1 MMNDIVSLITTVR
14 TEDPDGYFSETE
26 TAGQVFCNAKS
37 VSRAEY
43 YDAYK
48 AGLVLAIAV
57 EMWNDEYAGQKELE
71 YNGKRYKV
79 ERTYVSDRQIIELN
93 CSEVVR

>member
-1 MMNDIVSLITTVR
+1 MFKYR
-14 TEDPDGYFSETE
+14 FF
-26 TAGQVFCNAKS
+26 QVI
-37 VSRAEY
+37 
-43 YDAYK
+43 
-48 AGLVLAIAV
+48 LAIAV